1 MEADFIKIQR
11 MVCVYHGSLSRIL
24 YVSLAL
30 RHWQLLCHP
39 AFGDFG
45 CVILYVFMGLWLDRR
60 DRKKEKDFM
69 RFLEKPGSS
78 PNEIELYL

>member
-45 CVILYVFMGLWLDRR
+45 CRNLIRIYGSLAGQKGQEKRKGLYAVPGEA
-60 DRKKEKDFM
+60 RKFSK
-69 RFLEKPGSS
+69 
-78 PNEIELYL
+78 